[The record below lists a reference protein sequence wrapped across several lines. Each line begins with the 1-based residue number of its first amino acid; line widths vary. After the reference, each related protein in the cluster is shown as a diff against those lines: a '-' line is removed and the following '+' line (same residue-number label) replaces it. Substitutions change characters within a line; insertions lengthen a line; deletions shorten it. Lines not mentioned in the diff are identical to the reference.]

1 MPVTYIGPAGTGYEA
16 VNSSGMLYAL
26 GNQPIRTEADE
37 NPGRSQSEMLYE
49 HATTLSDGRVVLMNS
64 SRTNQL
70 AIVSASAP
78 KIKLLSVN
86 LGIAQATCPPIAVG
100 DKLALG
106 LDSGQL
112 VLVDLATAAIAGT
125 PYQPAVQ
132 AGQKMRWN
140 SPAYMA
146 SSKSLIA
153 ANDVPS
159 LVRLS
164 TEDGLQMTNEVALDD
179 ALVGP
184 LAVVGEHV
192 CAVAATEAGDTLQ
205 FFDSTNLQRVANWLL
220 PGRLVSG
227 PFATEQGCLLQ
238 TDGKLALVSSQGQ
251 PLWTIDFPTSPLVSS
266 PLVSGANWNLATQS
280 GQVWVLSASDGQV
293 LGQAD
298 VAQPLSS
305 PLLQLG
311 SSLLM
316 GSDEGAV
323 LALPIPTTPAEA
335 P

>member
-1 MPVTYIGPAGTGYEA
+1 
-16 VNSSGMLYAL
+16 MLQRAW
-26 GNQPIRTEADE
+26 RRKF
-37 NPGRSQSEMLYE
+37 PG
-49 HATTLSDGRVVLMNS
+49 DWG
-64 SRTNQL
+64 
-70 AIVSASAP
+70 ASKP
-78 KIKLLSVN
+78 L
-86 LGIAQATCPPIAVG
+86 
-100 DKLALG
+100 
-106 LDSGQL
+106 
-112 VLVDLATAAIAGT
+112 
-125 PYQPAVQ
+125 
-132 AGQKMRWN
+132 
-140 SPAYMA
+140 A

-238 TDGKLALVSSQGQ
+238 TDGKLALISPQSQ
-251 PLWTIDFPTSPLVSS
+251 PLWTIDFPAS
-266 PLVSGANWNLATQS
+266 PLVSGPLISGANWSLATQS
-280 GQVWVLSASDGQV
+280 GQVYVLNASDGQV
-293 LGQAD
+293 FGQED

-305 PLLQLG
+305 PMLPLG
-311 SSLLM
+311 SSLLL
-316 GSDEGAV
+316 GSTEGAV
-323 LALPIPTTPAEA
+323 LALPIPSSKSVEAPNTPAPSDSAPNSSAEA